1 MTRVKRG
8 VTAHRKREK
17 VLKQTKGF
25 RWRRK
30 TNERAAKEALLHAYT
45 HAFRGRKQRKR
56 DFRTLWQTRIN
67 AAVRQ
72 QGTTYSKFMND
83 LKKSKIEL
91 NRKML
96 SELAANDPKVFS
108 KILAEASSK

>member
-8 VTAHRKREK
+8 VVAHKRRER
-17 VLKQTKGF
+17 VLAQTKGF

-30 TNERAAKEALLHAYT
+30 TNERTASEALVHAWA

-56 DFRTLWQTRIN
+56 DFRTLWNVKIG
-67 AAVRQ
+67 AAAREND
-72 QGTTYSKFMND
+72 TTYSKLIAS
-83 LKKSKIEL
+83 LKKSKINL

-96 SELAANDPKVFS
+96 AD
-108 KILAEASSK
+108 LAENHPEMFKKLVKVK

>member
-56 DFRTLWQTRIN
+56 DFRSLWQVKIN

-72 QGTTYSKFMND
+72 HGSTYSKFIND
-83 LKKSKIEL
+83 LKKGNIEL

-96 SELAANDPKVFS
+96 ADLAVNDPKVFN
-108 KILAEASSK
+108 KILAEVSAK

>member
-8 VTAHRKREK
+8 VVAHKRRER
-17 VLKQTKGF
+17 VLAQTKGF

-30 TNERAAKEALLHAYT
+30 TNERTASEALVHAWA

-56 DFRTLWQTRIN
+56 DFRTLWNVKIG
-67 AAVRQ
+67 AAARENN
-72 QGTTYSKFMND
+72 TTYSKLIAS
-83 LKKSKIEL
+83 LKKSKINL

-96 SELAANDPKVFS
+96 AD
-108 KILAEASSK
+108 LAENHPEMFKKLVKVK